1 MRKTALLLAALMLS
15 GCAAGPSGPTLEF
28 ESVDLLAPTDAESE
42 GSQNEQTSEPVQSE
56 PADEEVRPESA
67 IDRFAEIEIEDQS
80 GDGISVLIDEIQISA
95 GNAFLVIYD
104 SSGMVLG
111 STLVTPQSQPVR
123 LRLDLPIE
131 TSQELE
137 AALYLD
143 DGDGK
148 LSINDDIPIYDDERE
163 LVHEDFYYRVSVND

>member
-1 MRKTALLLAALMLS
+1 MRKTALFLAVLMLS
-15 GCAAGPSGPTLEF
+15 GCAASPSGPTLDF
-28 ESVDLLAPTDAESE
+28 ESVDLLAATDAGSE
-42 GSQNEQTSEPVQSE
+42 GSQNEQPVQSE
-56 PADEEVRPESA
+56 PEDEEARRESA
-67 IDRFAEIEIEDQS
+67 LDRFAEIEIEDQS
-80 GDGISVLIDEIQISA
+80 GDGSSVLIDEIQISA

-123 LRLDLPIE
+123 LRLDMPIA

-163 LVHEDFYYRVSVND
+163 LVHEDFYYAVNVDD

>member
-1 MRKTALLLAALMLS
+1 MRKTALFLAVLMLS
-15 GCAAGPSGPTLEF
+15 GCAASPSGPTLDF
-28 ESVDLLAPTDAESE
+28 ESVDLLAPTDAGSE
-42 GSQNEQTSEPVQSE
+42 GSQNEQPSQPVQSE
-56 PADEEVRPESA
+56 PEDEEVRQESA
-67 IDRFAEIEIEDQS
+67 LDRFAEIEIEDQS
-80 GDGISVLIDEIQISA
+80 GDGSSVLIDEIQISA
-95 GNAFLVIYD
+95 GNAFLVVYD

-123 LRLDLPIE
+123 LRLDVPIA

-163 LVHEDFYYRVSVND
+163 LVHEDFYYGVNVDD